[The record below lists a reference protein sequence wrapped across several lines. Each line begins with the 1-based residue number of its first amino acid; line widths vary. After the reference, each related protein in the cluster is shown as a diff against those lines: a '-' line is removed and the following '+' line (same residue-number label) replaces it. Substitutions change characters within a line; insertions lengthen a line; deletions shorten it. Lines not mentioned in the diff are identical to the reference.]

1 MLTRKL
7 THNGG
12 VAKTNAETQA
22 DYRKRL
28 ADRKLREVRGVHVP
42 AEDHDG
48 FKADMQRKAARI
60 VAKRAKEKR

>member
-1 MLTRKL
+1 MASKS
-7 THNGG
+7 
-12 VAKTNAETQA
+12 TNERSA

-42 AEDHDG
+42 ADDHDG

-60 VAKRAKEKR
+60 VAKRAKERK